1 MNKHLL
7 AILSG
12 LLLIGLLIG
21 LGLAVKTIS
30 AKRLEINTLKE
41 DLNKK
46 DLKLI
51 RLEQQIKEL
60 NFDKSELEGRKND
73 LGTQLAKLEAEF
85 GGVRENEANL
95 NKQVKVLLEEK
106 KNFQTALTEAKQST
120 EAQLQ
125 LAAKENK
132 QALESVAKQYLA
144 QEKDLLKQMSGIKQ
158 KFKDLNNEKYAAK
171 QDLLKINAK
180 LELKQA
186 KFDHY
191 KLGINYEFDKKYLEA
206 VEEYKKIIEIDP
218 QEAYANFRLASI
230 YIRDIK
236 DKERAD
242 FYSIRFEELKN
253 LESYIKLEQL
263 RFKFSYTIFISDS
276 LNTDNIELPSLFLQP
291 LIENAIKHGISGL
304 QEKGILNISFSQS
317 ENNLLID
324 ILDNGKGFDFDL
336 KTNGFGLK
344 LTKDRI
350 ELLNKSL
357 NGQQIKL
364 FFKTN
369 NFNGTTVNLIF
380 EKWI

>member
-1 MNKHLL
+1 MQLKSIRLQLNPHFIFNSLNSIQGLINKNEIYEANNYLTEFSNLL
-7 AILSG
+7 
-12 LLLIGLLIG
+12 
-21 LGLAVKTIS
+21 
-30 AKRLEINTLKE
+30 RETLK
-41 DLNKK
+41 N
-46 DLKLI
+46 
-51 RLEQQIKEL
+51 
-60 NFDKSELEGRKND
+60 N
-73 LGTQLAKLEAEF
+73 
-85 GGVRENEANL
+85 ENEYTPL
-95 NKQVKVLLEEK
+95 
-106 KNFQTALTEAKQST
+106 S
-120 EAQLQ
+120 
-125 LAAKENK
+125 
-132 QALESVAKQYLA
+132 
-144 QEKDLLKQMSGIKQ
+144 
-158 KFKDLNNEKYAAK
+158 
-171 QDLLKINAK
+171 
-180 LELKQA
+180 
-186 KFDHY
+186 
-191 KLGINYEFDKKYLEA
+191 
-206 VEEYKKIIEIDP
+206 
-218 QEAYANFRLASI
+218 
-230 YIRDIK
+230 
-236 DKERAD
+236 
-242 FYSIRFEELKN
+242 EELKN